1 MIEVRVSRLELCA
14 EGVMAVDLVS
24 ATPEPLPAFS
34 AGAHV
39 DVELPGG
46 LVRQYSLCNDPGEP
60 HRYRLAVLRE
70 AASRG
75 GSSAVHDALDVGAN
89 LRISPPRNHFALI
102 EQGPCAVLLAGGI
115 GITPL
120 LAMAYRL
127 KSLGLPFELHYF
139 ARSRAT
145 AAFVDEIEQGTL
157 GSDFRFY
164 GADGPRPSL
173 DALVESAGDGGD
185 LYVCG
190 PARFIDAVLDA
201 GRRRGLPEGR
211 MHTERFVGTASP
223 SEGDRPFRIR
233 LASDGR
239 VVEVA
244 ADQTAADALEAAGV
258 FVPTSCG
265 EGVCGTCVTS
275 VIEGVP
281 DHRDVFQTASER
293 AANRCFTP
301 CCSRAFS
308 DELVLEL

>member
-1 MIEVRVSRLELCA
+1 MIAVRVSRRQLCA
-14 EGVMAVDLVS
+14 DGVMEIELVS
-24 ATPEPLPAFS
+24 ATSEPLPAFS

-46 LVRQYSLCNDPGEP
+46 LLRQYSLCNDPGES

-75 GSSAVHDALDVGAN
+75 GSSAMHDALDVGAT
-89 LRISPPRNHFALI
+89 LRISPPRNHFVLR
-102 EQGPCAVLLAGGI
+102 EQGPRAILLAGGI
-115 GITPL
+115 GITPI

-127 KSLGLPFELHYF
+127 KTLDLPFELHYF
-139 ARSRAT
+139 ARSRAA
-145 AAFVDEIEQGTL
+145 AAFVAEIEQGPL
-157 GSDFRFY
+157 NPHCRFY
-164 GADGPRPSL
+164 GSDEPRPSL
-173 DALVESAGDGGD
+173 DALVEAATDGGD

-201 GRRRGLPEGR
+201 GRRRGLPEDR
-211 MHTERFVGTASP
+211 MHTERFMGVAAAAAD
-223 SEGDRPFRIR
+223 DRPFRIR
-233 LASDGR
+233 LARDGR
-239 VVEVA
+239 VIEVA

-265 EGVCGTCVTS
+265 EGVCGTCMTP

-281 DHRDVFQTASER
+281 DHRDAFQTASER
-293 AANRCFTP
+293 AANSCFTP
-301 CCSRAFS
+301 CCSRALS